1 MDNGVR
7 TDFSTD
13 IKSSVSSF
21 RRIQQSPLEK
31 TFNVFNYVLFA
42 LLSLMMLYPFWHQL
56 MMSLS
61 NVHTAA
67 AGGVFLWPKQFT
79 LSTYQT
85 VLRSRGI
92 MNGFRVSLIV
102 TITGTAA
109 GTLITAMLA
118 YPLSKLHLRGNAIF
132 MFFIVFTMLFN
143 GGMIPNYMLIR
154 DLKMLDTL
162 FALILPGLA
171 GAFNIII
178 MRSFFASL
186 PSSLEE
192 SAKIDGANDVF
203 IFFRIIIPLSMATVA
218 TIALFTAVMY
228 WNDYF
233 STVLYITSKSK
244 WSMQAELRNLLMNTS
259 QALRDSGVQLAQD
272 LTVSENTI
280 KAASI
285 IVTTTP
291 ILIVYP
297 FLQRYFVKG
306 VMIGSIKG

>member
-1 MDNGVR
+1 MDDKIR
-7 TDFSTD
+7 TDFNTE
-13 IKSSVSSF
+13 IKTSVSSF
-21 RRIQQSPLEK
+21 KKIKQSRAEK
-31 TFNVFNYVLFA
+31 IFNIGNYALFT

-61 NVHTAA
+61 NVHAAA
-67 AGGVFLWPKQFT
+67 AGGVFLWPKNFS

-85 VLRSRGI
+85 VLRSRSI
-92 MNGFRVSLIV
+92 LSGFRVSAIV
-102 TITGTAA
+102 TVCGTLT

-118 YPLSKLHLRGNAIF
+118 YPLSKIHLRGNAFF
-132 MFFIVFTMLFN
+132 MFVIVFTMLFN

-154 DLKMLDTL
+154 DLKMQDTL
-162 FALILPGLA
+162 FALILPNLA

-192 SAKIDGANDVF
+192 SAKIDGANDVLV
-203 IFFRIIIPLSMATVA
+203 FFRIIAPLSMATVA

-228 WNDYF
+228 WNDFF
-233 STVLYITSKSK
+233 STVLYITTKSK

-259 QALRDSGVQLAQD
+259 QAMRDSGVEVTTS
-272 LTVSENTI
+272 LTISENTV

-297 FLQRYFVKG
+297 FLQKYFVKG

>member
-1 MDNGVR
+1 MDDNLR
-7 TDFSTD
+7 TDFSAE
-13 IKSSVSSF
+13 IKSTISSF
-21 RRIQQSPLEK
+21 RKIRQSPSEK
-31 TFNVFNYVLFA
+31 IFNVGNYILFTFLA
-42 LLSLMMLYPFWHQL
+42 LMMLYPFWHEL

-61 NVHTAA
+61 SIHSAA
-67 AGGVFLWPKQFT
+67 AGGVFLWPKNFT
-79 LSTYQT
+79 LGTYQS

-92 MNGFRVSLIV
+92 INGFRVSAIV
-102 TITGTAA
+102 TIS
-109 GTLITAMLA
+109 GTLLGTMITAMMA
-118 YPLSKLHLRGNAIF
+118 YPLSKLHLRGNALL
-132 MFFIVFTMLFN
+132 MFLIVFTMLFN
-143 GGMIPNYMLIR
+143 GGMIPTYMLIR
-154 DLKMLDTL
+154 DLKLLDSL
-162 FALILPGLA
+162 FALILPNLA

-192 SAKIDGANDVF
+192 SAKIDGANDAM

-228 WNDYF
+228 WNDFF
-233 STVLYITSKSK
+233 STVLYITTKTK
-244 WSMQAELRNLLMNTS
+244 WSMQAELRNLLMNTA
-259 QALRDSGVQLAQD
+259 QAMRDSGVEVTSS
-272 LTVSENTI
+272 LTISENTV

-291 ILIVYP
+291 ILVVYP